1 MARRSS
7 SVVVVQAPRRRSTRR
22 YYPRIRRSRRGRRSG
37 FGSRKLLSWILAIG
51 LPAAGALVAYKWA
64 PKYGAYGVA
73 GGLIGA
79 GVVDYLIDGHKMAG
93 GLMAAGAGLAAANY
107 IASKGWVS

>member
-1 MARRSS
+1 M
-7 SVVVVQAPRRRSTRR
+7 VVVETPSRRRSTRR
-22 YYPRIRRSRRGRRSG
+22 YIPRIRRIRRHHRRG

-51 LPAAGALVAYKWA
+51 LPAAGALAAYKWA
-64 PKYGAYGVA
+64 PQYGAYGVA

-79 GVVDYLIDGHKMAG
+79 GVVDYLVDGHHMAE

-107 IASKGWVS
+107 IASKGWV

>member
-1 MARRSS
+1 
-7 SVVVVQAPRRRSTRR
+7 VVVQAPRRSSRRR
-22 YYPRIRRSRRGRRSG
+22 YYPRIRRSRRGRRHG
-37 FGSRKLLSWILAIG
+37 FGSRKLLSWLLAIG
-51 LPAAGALVAYKWA
+51 LPAAGALVAYKYA
-64 PKYGAYGVA
+64 PQYGAYGVA

-79 GVVDYLIDGHKMAG
+79 GVIDYLIDGHRMAE

>member
-7 SVVVVQAPRRRSTRR
+7 VVVVEAPRRRSTRR
-22 YYPRIRRSRRGRRSG
+22 YYPRIRHHRRGRRSG
-37 FGSRKLLSWILAIG
+37 FSSRKLLSWILAIG
-51 LPAAGALVAYKWA
+51 LPAAGALVAYKYA
-64 PKYGAYGVA
+64 PQYGAYGVA

-79 GVVDYLIDGHKMAG
+79 GIVDYLVDGHRMAE

-107 IASKGWVS
+107 VASKGWV